1 MREGRMLMHTL
12 CRGSD
17 SPWCREAMERVVQS
31 ASQRILLP
39 ALVDSRKS
47 ELAKKKIIR
56 QEDALVN

>member
-1 MREGRMLMHTL
+1 MLMHTL

-17 SPWCREAMERVVQS
+17 SPWCREAMERVVQL
-31 ASQRILLP
+31 ASQRRLLP